1 MSGDLCHQTAQHRKN
16 SLKRGVI
23 RLHFDEKYASLPLSY
38 SFLKNHG
45 GYFVVSYSSVAT
57 EGTGGTCPQS
67 QSGRVVKIAE
77 IRGEKLVG
85 CGYRIILAKQITV
98 KYVF

>member
-38 SFLKNHG
+38 SFLKNDG
-45 GYFVVSYSSVAT
+45 GYLVVSYSSVAT
-57 EGTGGTCPQS
+57 EGTCPQF
-67 QSGRVVKIAE
+67 QSGRVVGIAE

-85 CGYRIILAKQITV
+85 WGYRIILAKQITV